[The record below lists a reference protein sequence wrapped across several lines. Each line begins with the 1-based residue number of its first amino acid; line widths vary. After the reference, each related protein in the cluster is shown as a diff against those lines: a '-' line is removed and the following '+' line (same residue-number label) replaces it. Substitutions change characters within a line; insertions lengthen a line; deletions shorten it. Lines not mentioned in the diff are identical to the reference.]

1 MTYLKALR
9 EDAPL
14 LDAYLRYFE
23 VARTPFTIPGHKQ
36 RASKLDLG
44 LGAVV
49 DGDTPLYGG
58 LDEIKLTNQT
68 LKSAES
74 LAAKLWGGDYARFS
88 TGGSTHVNQAVI
100 LALGKLGGKIAVAR
114 TAHRSVLSA
123 LVLAG
128 LEPIWLAPDIDAA
141 TGVPTGIPLS
151 ELERVLP
158 QKPIAL
164 LLTEPGYLGTI
175 SQLPELISKAHEH
188 KIPVVIDA
196 AWGAH
201 FGFHNDLPK
210 HVLQLGA
217 DALITSTHKA
227 LPGFSASALLVAR
240 GEYLNLDRLEQSFE
254 TTHTTSPA
262 GAPLAS
268 IDGCRALLQ
277 QRGEDLLAIAQT
289 GTGKTAAFAIP
300 IIDKIQQIK
309 YKAFEKGAFVRAIVM
324 VPTRELAQQ
333 ITQVFNQIGKNTKV
347 KALCVYGG
355 VEQDHQIAKLLEG
368 MDIIV
373 STPGRMFD
381 LVSQGYL
388 SLKKIEILILDE
400 ADQMLDLGFAKDID
414 DLVNKIPGKRQTLFF
429 SATISQKIK
438 QQAYKMVSS
447 NAIRIQVSPKDPVSK
462 NVNHQIVFVEMD
474 DKRFFLKRLIEENKD
489 NKFLVFVRTKVRA
502 ERVKSA
508 MERLEI
514 DSVTIHGDKEQSER
528 ETALLAFR
536 TNACKV
542 MIATDVSARGIDIDG
557 IDFVINYDIPEVAE
571 NYVHRVGRTGRGRA
585 KGRAISFC
593 AKEEKPLVDA
603 IEEYTTVPITRATV
617 TKAEYNETIE
627 FADDTKDNWKSLMNG
642 EENKVKPKKKKRK

>member
-1 MTYLKALR
+1 MK
-9 EDAPL
+9 
-14 LDAYLRYFE
+14 FE
-23 VARTPFTIPGHKQ
+23 EYRL
-36 RASKLDLG
+36 SKE
-44 LGAVV
+44 V
-49 DGDTPLYGG
+49 
-58 LDEIKLTNQT
+58 KRN
-68 LKSAES
+68 
-74 LAAKLWGGDYARFS
+74 
-88 TGGSTHVNQAVI
+88 
-100 LALGKLGGKIAVAR
+100 
-114 TAHRSVLSA
+114 
-123 LVLAG
+123 
-128 LEPIWLAPDIDAA
+128 LEEMGFKRPTDIQFKC
-141 TGVPTGIPLS
+141 
-151 ELERVLP
+151 LP
-158 QKPIAL
+158 HI
-164 LLTEPGYLGTI
+164 
-175 SQLPELISKAHEH
+175 
-188 KIPVVIDA
+188 
-196 AWGAH
+196 
-201 FGFHNDLPK
+201 
-210 HVLQLGA
+210 
-217 DALITSTHKA
+217 
-227 LPGFSASALLVAR
+227 
-240 GEYLNLDRLEQSFE
+240 
-254 TTHTTSPA
+254 
-262 GAPLAS
+262 
-268 IDGCRALLQ
+268 

-429 SATISQKIK
+429 SATINQKIK

-627 FADDTKDNWKSLMNG
+627 FADDTKDNWKSLMKG